1 MLINH
6 QIQEGKHQYEVENVV
21 KYKRASGG
29 KPFARY
35 MSDTGANTDWCVS
48 VAQKTYLLREST
60 EQCGSFKC
68 RQKYI

>member
-6 QIQEGKHQYEVENVV
+6 QIHEGKHQYEVENVV

-35 MSDTGANTDWCVS
+35 MSDTCVNTDWCIS
-48 VAQKTYLLREST
+48 VAQKTYLL
-60 EQCGSFKC
+60 
-68 RQKYI
+68 